1 MQTDFNSP
9 RNWTED
15 SEHENGSY
23 QCKCCECGEFF
34 IGHKRRVICKV
45 CVTNKEDNIDIDLM
59 SKMDKNLY
67 IQRMK
72 ESIERS
78 KFVDQNIKDLFN
90 SMPEEK
96 QIILWAMLEV
106 MSQD

>member
-1 MQTDFNSP
+1 
-9 RNWTED
+9 
-15 SEHENGSY
+15 
-23 QCKCCECGEFF
+23 
-34 IGHKRRVICKV
+34 
-45 CVTNKEDNIDIDLM
+45 VTNKEDNIDIDLM